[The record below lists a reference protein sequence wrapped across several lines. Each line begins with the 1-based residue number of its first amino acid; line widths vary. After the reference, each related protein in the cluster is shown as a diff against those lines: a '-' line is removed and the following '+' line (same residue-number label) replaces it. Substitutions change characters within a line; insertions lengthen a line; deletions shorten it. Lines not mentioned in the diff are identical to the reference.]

1 MISYEPLWS
10 TMKERG
16 ITKYQ
21 LIYHW
26 GISSNT
32 LRRMG
37 HGEPISSNTLNE
49 LCLILDCRVEDIL
62 QFTATEEEVTAI
74 NERKE
79 EIINF
84 QRKRKKIS
92 LCSHE
97 HKAYPVFSANLFLLR
112 QHAVNPLKKW
122 PFRYRHPPI
131 FMHLQVAGPIRASPF
146 VFGVTLL

>member
-10 TMKERG
+10 TMKEHG

-32 LRRMG
+32 LRRIG

-62 QFTATEEEVTAI
+62 KFVPTEEEI
-74 NERKE
+74 NATNQRKE
-79 EIINF
+79 EIGNF
-84 QRKRKKIS
+84 RRKKRKK
-92 LCSHE
+92 
-97 HKAYPVFSANLFLLR
+97 
-112 QHAVNPLKKW
+112 
-122 PFRYRHPPI
+122 
-131 FMHLQVAGPIRASPF
+131 
-146 VFGVTLL
+146 

>member
-10 TMKERG
+10 TMEKRK

-32 LRRMG
+32 LRRMS

-49 LCLILDCRVEDIL
+49 LCLILNCKVQDIL
-62 QFTATEEEVTAI
+62 KFTATEDELTAV
-74 NERKE
+74 NQRKE

-84 QRKRKKIS
+84 HRKNRKKQPS
-92 LCSHE
+92 LSTPRE
-97 HKAYPVFSANLFLLR
+97 S
-112 QHAVNPLKKW
+112 
-122 PFRYRHPPI
+122 
-131 FMHLQVAGPIRASPF
+131 
-146 VFGVTLL
+146 

>member
-10 TMKERG
+10 TMEKRG

-49 LCLILDCRVEDIL
+49 LCLILDCKVEDVL
-62 QFTATEEEVTAI
+62 RFHATESESASV
-74 NERKE
+74 N
-79 EIINF
+79 
-84 QRKRKKIS
+84 QRKAEISNFRKKIRKGRLS
-92 LCSHE
+92 
-97 HKAYPVFSANLFLLR
+97 
-112 QHAVNPLKKW
+112 
-122 PFRYRHPPI
+122 
-131 FMHLQVAGPIRASPF
+131 
-146 VFGVTLL
+146 

>member
-10 TMKERG
+10 TMEERK

-49 LCLILDCRVEDIL
+49 LCLILDCGVEDIL
-62 QFTATEEEVTAI
+62 KFVATEEEI
-74 NERKE
+74 NATNQRKE
-79 EIINF
+79 EISNF
-84 QRKRKKIS
+84 RKK
-92 LCSHE
+92 
-97 HKAYPVFSANLFLLR
+97 KP
-112 QHAVNPLKKW
+112 KK
-122 PFRYRHPPI
+122 
-131 FMHLQVAGPIRASPF
+131 
-146 VFGVTLL
+146 

>member
-1 MISYEPLWS
+1 MISYENLWS
-10 TMKERG
+10 TMKKCG

-49 LCLILDCRVEDIL
+49 LCLILNCKVEDIL

-79 EIINF
+79 EILNF
-84 QRKRKKIS
+84 QRKKRKK
-92 LCSHE
+92 
-97 HKAYPVFSANLFLLR
+97 
-112 QHAVNPLKKW
+112 
-122 PFRYRHPPI
+122 
-131 FMHLQVAGPIRASPF
+131 
-146 VFGVTLL
+146 

>member
-1 MISYEPLWS
+1 MISYEPLWT

-26 GISSNT
+26 GMSSNT

-62 QFTATEEEVTAI
+62 LFTATEEEITAI

-79 EIINF
+79 EITNF
-84 QRKRKKIS
+84 QRKKRKK
-92 LCSHE
+92 
-97 HKAYPVFSANLFLLR
+97 
-112 QHAVNPLKKW
+112 
-122 PFRYRHPPI
+122 
-131 FMHLQVAGPIRASPF
+131 
-146 VFGVTLL
+146 

>member
-10 TMKERG
+10 TMEEKK

-37 HGEPISSNTLNE
+37 HGEPINSNTLNE

-62 QFTATEEEVTAI
+62 KFVATEEEI
-74 NERKE
+74 NTTNQRKE
-79 EIINF
+79 EISNF
-84 QRKRKKIS
+84 RKKRPQ
-92 LCSHE
+92 
-97 HKAYPVFSANLFLLR
+97 K
-112 QHAVNPLKKW
+112 
-122 PFRYRHPPI
+122 
-131 FMHLQVAGPIRASPF
+131 
-146 VFGVTLL
+146 

>member
-1 MISYEPLWS
+1 MDTGDPNRKGGMYMISYEPLWS

-16 ITKYQ
+16 VSKYS
-21 LIYHW
+21 LISHW

-49 LCLILDCRVEDIL
+49 LCLILNCRVEDIL
-62 QFTATEEEVTAI
+62 QFTATEEEMTAI

-84 QRKRKKIS
+84 QRKRKK
-92 LCSHE
+92 
-97 HKAYPVFSANLFLLR
+97 
-112 QHAVNPLKKW
+112 
-122 PFRYRHPPI
+122 
-131 FMHLQVAGPIRASPF
+131 
-146 VFGVTLL
+146 